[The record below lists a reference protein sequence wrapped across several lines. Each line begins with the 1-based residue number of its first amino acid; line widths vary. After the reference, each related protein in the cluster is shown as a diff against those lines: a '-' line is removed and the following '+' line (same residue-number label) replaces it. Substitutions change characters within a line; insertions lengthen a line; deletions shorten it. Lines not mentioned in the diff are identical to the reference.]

1 MISYAGVPLPLVT
14 SELGTWLQAH
24 LDVGEIEWFNA
35 LDANTPELNC
45 STRTRERSQPAMR
58 LSTLIWPTDLSRF
71 ATALYVCT
79 TQQLN
84 QILAIVDAGK
94 PRAPA
99 ALRIGANINTQMVL
113 LSPVQVSGRPVDPAS
128 LSNAIQQGPPGVSQY
143 EGLWLLPLVDERYYS
158 INGVLYSEPTAT
170 EWKPWL
176 EAAHTACGISCTVAN
191 VSSEFLRPGQL
202 YYPQGN
208 TPGLTILADSAAL
221 TIGRRYV
228 RQLSG
233 TYELQ
238 TYADGLAKSIQASG
252 YQVIAGSRHY
262 AAPMVLPYL
271 YTFRWH
277 NSAATAIDVSTVA
290 GANWPANA
298 HWRGVRTITMRC
310 TKPSGQDTA
319 AETFA
324 KAWAVQHSAWRF
336 IRHDVTYAGAVPYT
350 LTGGDDRVEITC
362 DSSTCTTRVYARHSE
377 WIDSLGVLFPGQ
389 TTADGDNCG
398 KGGGTVAGPENCPRV
413 SNVTC
418 VANML
423 VATYQLACET
433 VSEPELLGTCPKG
446 APVGSI
452 VMWAKEPLP
461 TGWLECNGAEFD
473 ATEYPELFDLY
484 GDNITPNLNGM
495 FVRAR
500 GGNAG
505 ALNPF
510 NTAGSALS
518 TQPYGWKTAAPRT
531 PFTVSTAPNH
541 THTNAPGS
549 AINQGGGGTNLSGY
563 DNTGTTSAAGTH
575 THTVTGGDNETVPD
589 HRVLLYIVKAKS

>member
-1 MISYAGVPLPLVT
+1 VISYAGVPLPLVT
-14 SELGTWLQAH
+14 SELSVWLQEF
-24 LDVGEIEWFNA
+24 LDVGGIEWFNL
-35 LDANTPELNC
+35 LDANSPELSC
-45 STRTRERSQPAMR
+45 STRSRERSQPAAR

-84 QILAIVDAGK
+84 QILAIVDAAK
-94 PRAPA
+94 PRIPA

-113 LSPVQVSGRPVDPAS
+113 LSPVQVTGRPVDPAS
-128 LSNAIQQGPPGVSQY
+128 LTNAIQQGPPGISQY
-143 EGLWLLPLVDERYYS
+143 EGLWLLPLVDERYYG
-158 INGVLYSEPTAT
+158 INGVLYSEPVAT

-176 EAAHTACGISCTVAN
+176 EAVHTACGISCTVAN

-238 TYADGLAKSIQASG
+238 TYADGLAKSLATSN

-336 IRHDVTYAGAVPYT
+336 IRHDVTYAGAVPYV

-362 DSSTCTTRVYARHSE
+362 DSSTCTTRVYAKHSE

-389 TTADGDNCG
+389 NKDTDGDNCG
-398 KGGGTVAGPENCPRV
+398 KGGGGTANILDCPHV
-413 SNVTC
+413 SGVTC
-418 VANML
+418 TSGFL
-423 VATYQLACET
+423 VASYTTRCN
-433 VSEPELLGTCPKG
+433 S
-446 APVGSI
+446 AP
-452 VMWAKEPLP
+452 
-461 TGWLECNGAEFD
+461 
-473 ATEYPELFDLY
+473 
-484 GDNITPNLNGM
+484 
-495 FVRAR
+495 
-500 GGNAG
+500 
-505 ALNPF
+505 
-510 NTAGSALS
+510 
-518 TQPYGWKTAAPRT
+518 
-531 PFTVSTAPNH
+531 
-541 THTNAPGS
+541 
-549 AINQGGGGTNLSGY
+549 
-563 DNTGTTSAAGTH
+563 
-575 THTVTGGDNETVPD
+575 
-589 HRVLLYIVKAKS
+589 